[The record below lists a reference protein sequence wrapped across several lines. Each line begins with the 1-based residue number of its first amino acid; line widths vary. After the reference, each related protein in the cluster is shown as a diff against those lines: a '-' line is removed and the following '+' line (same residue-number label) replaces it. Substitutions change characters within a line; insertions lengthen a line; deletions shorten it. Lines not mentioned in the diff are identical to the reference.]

1 MHKGY
6 FCRGLCI
13 IIILELWRLKWW
25 VHEKPKRV
33 GLRYKTLGTFWAG
46 KLSTEEF
53 CTGNYHHHHHHC
65 HHHKS
70 LSSSSSLA
78 LPLSPSAMAKQTP
91 VSWITPTHVTYIRGS
106 RCSFQSFQPGDGDI
120 LMGIIII
127 VTIIIYLVI
136 AILHMWITIC
146 SIQYFQW
153 KQGWWEYKVR
163 FCHLVGEM
171 GIKHY
176 LIQLVVWLDGWLVTV
191 VLMLLPCM
199 TTRWGGW
206 R

>member
-1 MHKGY
+1 MYKNHIRIVTIEMMGSREAQT
-6 FCRGLCI
+6 RGFEVQDTRNLC
-13 IIILELWRLKWW
+13 
-25 VHEKPKRV
+25 
-33 GLRYKTLGTFWAG
+33 AG

-78 LPLSPSAMAKQTP
+78 LPLSPSSMAKQTP

-127 VTIIIYLVI
+127 VTIITIIIYLVI
-136 AILHMWITIC
+136 AILHIC
-146 SIQYFQW
+146 GSPSVLFNIFDENKGDGNIRW
-153 KQGWWEYKVR
+153 DFVIWWVKWV
-163 FCHLVGEM
+163 
-171 GIKHY
+171 
-176 LIQLVVWLDGWLVTV
+176 
-191 VLMLLPCM
+191 
-199 TTRWGGW
+199 
-206 R
+206 

>member
-1 MHKGY
+1 M
-6 FCRGLCI
+6 
-13 IIILELWRLKWW
+13 
-25 VHEKPKRV
+25 

-65 HHHKS
+65 HHRKS

-127 VTIIIYLVI
+127 VTIITIIIYLVI
-136 AILHMWITIC
+136 AILHIC
-146 SIQYFQW
+146 GSPSVLFNIFNENKVDGNIRW
-153 KQGWWEYKVR
+153 DFVIWNGYKTLFDTVG
-163 FCHLVGEM
+163 CLV
-171 GIKHY
+171 
-176 LIQLVVWLDGWLVTV
+176 GWLVGNSCAHVAALYDNQVRGLKIRLGPICGAQTQTHCH
-191 VLMLLPCM
+191 LC
-199 TTRWGGW
+199 
-206 R
+206 